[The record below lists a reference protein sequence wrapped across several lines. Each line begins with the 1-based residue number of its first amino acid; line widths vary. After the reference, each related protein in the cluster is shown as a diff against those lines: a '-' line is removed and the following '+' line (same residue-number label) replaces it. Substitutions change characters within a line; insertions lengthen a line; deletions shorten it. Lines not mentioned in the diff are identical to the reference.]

1 MSDEISVIREAIL
14 GTSGL
19 GGVLKF
25 NALYNGSF
33 ETESGKPDLPA
44 IEEAINHAFPP
55 EQAVIIMTRVTKKL
69 GGSPGTILAA
79 AVRAHQAGTPA
90 NAAGSQAGNGP
101 EGSTTFA
108 RYFDADPGQ
117 VRDIVYEARRIR
129 LAMGKP
135 VVASTGAV
143 STESAADASLRAP
156 VTATVSTVEKTTKT
170 AVEAAPAAPDMTA
183 TVRPVSPGQVKAA
196 PCTIPARPR
205 EAADTEPDID
215 REIRQFAY
223 GQTAHSSIDI
233 IDFIRYLKDKGYSFE
248 ESIALEKIYVR
259 IEERKKEDRSAIE
272 KEVEGL
278 FYGARAPAEQ
288 DICDLIERLRE
299 SGLVFEEMDVR
310 RLVRVAALRRAQDS
324 L

>member
-1 MSDEISVIREAIL
+1 MSDELSVIREAIL

-44 IEEAINHAFPP
+44 IQEAISHAFPP
-55 EQAVIIMTRVTKKL
+55 EQAVIIMTRVAKKL

-79 AVRAHQAGTPA
+79 AVRANQAGTPA
-90 NAAGSQAGNGP
+90 IATESQAGNNT

-117 VRDIVYEARRIR
+117 VRDIVCEARRIR

-135 VVASTGAV
+135 VTESTGA
-143 STESAADASLRAP
+143 SGDGAADTSLHAP
-156 VTATVSTVEKTTKT
+156 VTAAEATVEKTMDT
-170 AVEAAPAAPDMTA
+170 ALEVAPATPD
-183 TVRPVSPGQVKAA
+183 VRAAASPVSPGPGRAE
-196 PCTIPARPR
+196 PCTIPVRPR

-223 GQTAHSSIDI
+223 GQTAHSSMDI

-278 FYGARAPAEQ
+278 FYGARAPPEQ